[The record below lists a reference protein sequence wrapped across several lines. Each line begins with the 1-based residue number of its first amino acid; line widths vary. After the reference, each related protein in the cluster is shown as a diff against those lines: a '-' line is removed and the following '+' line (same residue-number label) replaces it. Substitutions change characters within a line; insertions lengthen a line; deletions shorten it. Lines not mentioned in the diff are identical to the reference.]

1 MLRLNIVSGMYLG
14 LYWLLGSLIHE
25 RGIYIFG
32 FLRWNPVSI
41 LISIWSV
48 SCLVH
53 SNGTSKLP
61 PGRIFT
67 ERAKTSGMPDVV
79 SGSSITVDPLDL
91 IIFLV
96 PSRVQMT
103 PTKFIDVKYVPSMT
117 GHCMCL
123 QTIKDWVNG
132 WLLIVKVQVI

>member
-1 MLRLNIVSGMYLG
+1 M
-14 LYWLLGSLIHE
+14 
-25 RGIYIFG
+25 
-32 FLRWNPVSI
+32 SI
-41 LISIWSV
+41 LISISSV

-61 PGRIFT
+61 PGRILT
-67 ERAKTSGMPDVV
+67 EHTKTSGMPDVV

-91 IIFLV
+91 IIFLE
-96 PSRVQMT
+96 PSRVQKM
-103 PTKFIDVKYVPSMT
+103 PTKFVDVKSVPKMM

-132 WLLIVKVQVI
+132 WLLIVKVQVT

>member
-1 MLRLNIVSGMYLG
+1 M
-14 LYWLLGSLIHE
+14 
-25 RGIYIFG
+25 
-32 FLRWNPVSI
+32 SI

-61 PGRIFT
+61 PGRILAEHT
-67 ERAKTSGMPDVV
+67 KTSGIPDVV
-79 SGSSITVDPLDL
+79 SGSSMTVDPLDL

-96 PSRVQMT
+96 PSRVQMK
-103 PTKFIDVKYVPSMT
+103 PTKFIDVKSMPKMM

-123 QTIKDWVNG
+123 QTMKDWING
-132 WLLIVKVQVI
+132 WSLMVKVQVT